1 MRDESPTSLAGDY
14 LKTVI
19 MLNVPLSFRQDKGTF
34 FIST

>member
-1 MRDESPTSLAGDY
+1 MRDESPASQSGDF

-19 MLNVPLSFRQDKGTF
+19 MLNVSLSFRQDKGTF